1 MRLHRAKMEKRCRRR
16 NDSLGRSAISIRIWR
31 VLMVRLMRSLGSLS
45 PSMNRLSKHCIRLWA
60 ANNLRY
66 PTKNASTSKTAYT
79 KLAKRPLIKAICSL
93 QTSTNWAI
101 FSFSSRVK
109 ASFPRN
115 FSRKSKQPSKS
126 LVTCACLSK
135 WRKKVIMPRL

>member
-66 PTKNASTSKTAYT
+66 PTKNASTSRTAYT

-101 FSFSSRVK
+101 FSSRVK
-109 ASFPRN
+109 ASFP
-115 FSRKSKQPSKS
+115 RKSKQPSKS